1 MPIKKKILAIIG
13 ARSGS
18 KEFKNKN
25 IKKLGGKPL
34 IGWIIKAAIK
44 SNLINR
50 TIVSTDSKL
59 YAKIARS
66 FKAETPILRPKKLST
81 DNSKE
86 LDFIKHMLKWLKKNE
101 NYKPDIVVRL
111 LATCPFQKT
120 KDIDSIIK
128 IVLKRKYDSAVIV
141 SRARQHPEKALKI
154 IGKKNKKLVSY
165 IGNKGTQVGS
175 NKNRQAY
182 TPAYFRA
189 NVIACDAN
197 VIKKYNSLTGSKVGY
212 IIVPKKRSIDIDS
225 KEDFD
230 KAKKLIKRLK

>member
-1 MPIKKKILAIIG
+1 MRIKKKILAIIG

-25 IKKLGGKPL
+25 IKKLGDKPL
-34 IGWIIKAAIK
+34 MGWIIKAAIK

-50 TIVSTDSKL
+50 TIVSTDSKR

-81 DNSKE
+81 DSSRE

-101 NYKPDIVVRL
+101 NYKPDIIVRL

-120 KDIDSIIK
+120 KDIDSVIK
-128 IVLKRKYDSAVIV
+128 IILKKKYDSAVII
-141 SRARQHPEKALKI
+141 SKARQHPEKALKI

-165 IGNKGTQVGS
+165 IGNKGTHVGS
-175 NKNRQAY
+175 NNNRQAY

-189 NVIACDAN
+189 NVIACKAN
-197 VIKKYNSLTGSKVGY
+197 IIKKYNSLTGSKVGY
-212 IIVPKKRSIDIDS
+212 IIIPKKRSIDIDS
-225 KEDFD
+225 KEDFEN
-230 KAKKLIKRLK
+230 AKYLINNIN